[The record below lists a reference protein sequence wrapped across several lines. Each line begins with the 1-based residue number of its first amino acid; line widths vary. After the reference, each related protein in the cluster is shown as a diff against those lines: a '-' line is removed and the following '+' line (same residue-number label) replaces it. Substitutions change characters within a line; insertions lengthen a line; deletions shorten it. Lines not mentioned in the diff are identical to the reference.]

1 MVILL
6 RTVIFKKKRG
16 DQQSLWQ
23 ETVIADRR
31 TQISDRTLM
40 PITEKSGDFW
50 QVFDRNEDEGF
61 FFFFYRED
69 KKAAQNK
76 LENNKDESNS
86 LWK

>member
-1 MVILL
+1 MILL

-40 PITEKSGDFW
+40 PITEKSSDFW

-61 FFFFYRED
+61 FFFFFFRED

>member
-1 MVILL
+1 MILL

-40 PITEKSGDFW
+40 PITEKSSDFW

-61 FFFFYRED
+61 FFFFFRED

>member
-1 MVILL
+1 MILL

-16 DQQSLWQ
+16 DSWHNSDFWQ
-23 ETVIADRR
+23 ETVIADGR
-31 TQISDRTLM
+31 TRISDRTLM
-40 PITEKSGDFW
+40 PITEKSSDFW

-61 FFFFYRED
+61 FFFPRED

-76 LENNKDESNS
+76 LENKDKSNS